1 MNSIMMCVVKHVES
15 GQKCIYQRS
24 GFTVNSQ
31 KSGFTTNNTCDEV
44 ILYFQNLLHGC
55 YCMGVYNQ
63 NFLWRI

>member
-15 GQKCIYQRS
+15 GQKCIYQQS

-44 ILYFQNLLHGC
+44 ILYFQHLLHGC
-55 YCMGVYNQ
+55 
-63 NFLWRI
+63 